1 MTKSL
6 PLGTRLVILGVSGP
20 LVSTLLLLGGASTAA
35 VVIAR
40 KASIEI
46 SSLFQQDNRENL
58 LHTTALIQAAAT
70 RTSEQLILDAEAIR
84 RNLQGL
90 AITGSSSLTW
100 QGQRFESNQAATL
113 LNDLLR
119 QPLSIGDAWAGIY
132 FKNGQG
138 QWHRLTGITRSGE
151 PLQMNWQ
158 APIETVRELE
168 ALYLNRE
175 GLLTPRNTLLR
186 RGDQWRVTRLTPL
199 NGTPQG
205 RRLVVMVSVSTDA
218 ATGLLNAGSNL
229 FPREDHEVAFF
240 GWTPTGT
247 LYCNYQRP
255 RPTTCRDLQASLAAT
270 GGIPRPGAGQQ
281 PALMERQLP
290 LIGPDR
296 RPLPRR
302 SLFVATFPTWNWVA
316 AIAVNEDVLQRT
328 LTPLRRE
335 TSRVITGLIGL
346 SLLLMLGCGLAAW
359 HLARGV
365 TRQLQQLAEA
375 ADAIASDQKRQT
387 LRYGADDAIG
397 QLVLAFNR
405 MASAV
410 ADREEGLRAQI
421 QELTISINHQSLQ
434 GQVCSIVADPS
445 FSALSER
452 AQAMRQRR
460 RQFRD
465 ATPPEAGASDGSS
478 DLASSPDSQPPES
491 PSPSEGSAAG

>member
-35 VVIAR
+35 VAIAR
-40 KASIEI
+40 QASIEL
-46 SSLFQQDNRENL
+46 SSLFQRDNRESL
-58 LHTTALIQAAAT
+58 LHTTALIQASAAK
-70 RTSEQLILDAEAIR
+70 TSQQLILDSESIR
-84 RNLQGL
+84 HNLQGL
-90 AITGSSSLTW
+90 TISGSSSFSW
-100 QGQRFESNQAATL
+100 QGQRFHSTQAATL

-158 APIETVRELE
+158 APAATVRELE
-168 ALYLNRE
+168 ALYLNRR
-175 GLLTPRNTLLR
+175 GLLTPRNTLLP
-186 RGDQWRVTRLTPL
+186 RGDQWRVTRLVPL

-205 RRLVVMVSVSTDA
+205 RRLVVAVSVSTDA
-218 ATGLLNAGSNL
+218 ATGLLSAGSNL

-240 GWTPTGT
+240 GWTPTGM

-255 RPTTCRDLQASLAAT
+255 RPTTCRDLQAALAAT
-270 GGIPRPGAGQQ
+270 GGIPRPGAGQP
-281 PALMERQLP
+281 PALMERQLQ
-290 LIGPDR
+290 LLGPDR

-316 AIAVNEDVLQRT
+316 AIAVNENALRRT
-328 LTPLRRE
+328 LKPLRQE
-335 TSRVITGLIGL
+335 TIRVISGLIGL
-346 SLLLMLGCGLAAW
+346 SLLLMLGSGLAAW

-387 LRYGADDAIG
+387 LRYAADDAIG
-397 QLVLAFNR
+397 RLVLAFNR

-410 ADREEGLRAQI
+410 ADREEGLRATI
-421 QELTISINHQSLQ
+421 QELSISINQQSLQ

-445 FSALSER
+445 FNALSER

-465 ATPPEAGASDGSS
+465 GTSPQSGTTDANRPLSG
-478 DLASSPDSQPPES
+478 SPDSSAAES
-491 PSPSEGSAAG
+491 PPAEGSSAG

>member
-1 MTKSL
+1 MSKSL

-20 LVSTLLLLGGASTAA
+20 LVSTLLFLGGASTAA
-35 VVIAR
+35 VAIAR
-40 KASIEI
+40 QASIEL
-46 SSLFQQDNRENL
+46 SSLFQQDNRESL
-58 LHTTALIQAAAT
+58 LHTTELIQASASK
-70 RTSEQLILDAEAIR
+70 TSQQLILDSEAIR

-90 AITGSSSLTW
+90 AISESGTLTW
-100 QGQRFESNQAATL
+100 QGQRFASSQAATL

-119 QPLSIGDAWAGIY
+119 QPLSMGDAWAGIY
-132 FKNGQG
+132 FKTRQG

-151 PLQMNWQ
+151 PLQMDWQ
-158 APIETVRELE
+158 APAETVRELE

-175 GLLTPRNTLLR
+175 GLLTPRNTLLQ
-186 RGDQWRVTRLTPL
+186 RGDQWRVTRLSPL
-199 NGTPQG
+199 NGTPAG
-205 RRLVVMVSVSTDA
+205 RRLVVTVSVSTDA
-218 ATGLLNAGSNL
+218 ATGLLTAGSNL

-240 GWTPTGT
+240 GWTPTGQ

-255 RPTTCRDLQASLAAT
+255 RPTTCRDLQAALAAT
-270 GGIPRPGAGQQ
+270 GGIPRPGAGQE
-281 PALMERQLP
+281 PALMERQLQRS
-290 LIGPDR
+290 GPDG

-316 AIAVNEDVLQRT
+316 AIAVNEGLLRRT
-328 LTPLRRE
+328 LMPLRQE
-335 TSRVITGLIGL
+335 TVRVIAGLIGL
-346 SLLLMLGCGLAAW
+346 SVLLMLGCGLAAW

-375 ADAIASDQKRQT
+375 ADAIASDRKGQT
-387 LRYGADDAIG
+387 LRYAADDAIG

-465 ATPPEAGASDGSS
+465 ASPPQSGASEGGSPPAGPPP
-478 DLASSPDSQPPES
+478 ASAPPG
-491 PSPSEGSAAG
+491 GSAAG